1 MYKGIY
7 ITLSGALTKQSHMDI
22 LAQNIA
28 NANTSGY
35 KKERVAFKD
44 YMLPVDNKSAFIP
57 DGRVMSE
64 ISNVATDFSKGVLME
79 TGNPLDL
86 AINDNGFFALE
97 GDKYT
102 RGGSFKISS
111 DGYLTTQNDIKV
123 IGSGGPISV
132 KGVRIEVSPSGEI
145 FVDGTSVDTLKIVD
159 FPDKGSLKK
168 LNGGVFTA
176 AERGEEIKSQVAQG
190 YLEASNVDV
199 IKEMVQMITTLRD
212 FEAYQKM
219 IHAFDEAAAKA
230 TNEMGKV

>member
-7 ITLSGALTKQSHMDI
+7 IILSGAVTKQSHMDI
-22 LAQNIA
+22 IAQNIA

-44 YMLPVDNKSAFIP
+44 YMLPVDNKSPLIP
-57 DGRVMSE
+57 DGRAMSE

-79 TGNPLDL
+79 TGNPMDL
-86 AINDNGFFALE
+86 AINGDGFFALE

-102 RGGSFKISS
+102 RGGSFKISG
-111 DGYLTTQNDIKV
+111 DGYLTTQDDIKV
-123 IGSGGPISV
+123 LGSGGPISV
-132 KGVRIEVSPSGEI
+132 KGVKIEVSSSGEV
-145 FVDGTSVDTLKIVD
+145 FVDGTSTDTLKLVD
-159 FPDKGSLKK
+159 FSDKGALKK

-176 AERGEEIKSQVAQG
+176 ADRGEEVKSQVAQG

-212 FEAYQKM
+212 FETYQKM
-219 IHAFDEAAAKA
+219 IHAFDEAAAKV
-230 TNEMGKV
+230 TSEMGKV